1 MKKRQVNIAII
12 EDDPYYNLL
21 IELNLKAIAKEG
33 LFKPLE
39 LLFYNFRS
47 GESVMDFI
55 DHVDYDIAVLD
66 YFLSIKRGAFA
77 VNGEDILKEMVKRN
91 KECKVLVV
99 SEQEDLEITVR
110 LLQKGA
116 YVYLQKRD
124 LNVELLKQ
132 IVSKILIRKYE
143 LY

>member
-21 IELNLKAIAKEG
+21 IELNLKSIAKEG
-33 LFKPLE
+33 LFEPLE
-39 LLFYNFRS
+39 LLFYNFRT
-47 GESVMDFI
+47 GESVMNFI
-55 DHVDYDIAVLD
+55 DDVRYDIAVLD

-99 SEQEDLEITVR
+99 SEQEDLETTVR

>member
-21 IELNLKAIAKEG
+21 IELNLKSIAKEG
-33 LFKPLE
+33 LFEPLE
-39 LLFYNFRS
+39 LLFYNFRT
-47 GESVMDFI
+47 GESVMNFI
-55 DHVDYDIAVLD
+55 DDVRYDIAVLD

-99 SEQEDLEITVR
+99 SEQEDLETTVR

-116 YVYLQKRD
+116 
-124 LNVELLKQ
+124 
-132 IVSKILIRKYE
+132 
-143 LY
+143 